1 MRFTPAIS
9 AVEDDTLRRTQRVL
23 WENAQIG
30 RAETEI
36 ASGATID
43 HDDLE
48 PCFDMLDNSADAP
61 LPVRASKPS
70 TI

>member
-1 MRFTPAIS
+1 
-9 AVEDDTLRRTQRVL
+9 VL

-30 RAETEI
+30 RAEAEI

-48 PCFDMLDNSADAP
+48 PCFDMLDNNEDAP